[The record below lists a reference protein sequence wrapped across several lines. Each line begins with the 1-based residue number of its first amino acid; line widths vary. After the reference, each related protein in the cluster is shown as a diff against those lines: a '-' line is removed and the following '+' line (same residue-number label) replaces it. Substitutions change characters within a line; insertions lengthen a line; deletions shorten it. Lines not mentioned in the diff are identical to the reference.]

1 MSAPAVQEL
10 ITKIKAHIA
19 RGDRAT
25 EKAGQHY
32 ISAGQYLAALKE
44 SHAGSWAEW
53 EALLKDKVGISTGRA
68 SELMQIADGRKTV
81 EGVRA
86 GKAES
91 MKRLRASSPRG
102 EENADEKPATKSV
115 PPRVQR
121 ELEAQQAHIDDLEA
135 AREHDGLAE
144 ELQAAKIKI
153 TGLESEIEELKAEN
167 ASLREQLKSAQATSA
182 AKPDAIAKK
191 RGRPKGSKN
200 RPKPPVASAILA
212 SNDPGPFPAF
222 LDRTGGA
229 R

>member
-44 SHAGSWAEW
+44 AHAGSWAEW
-53 EALLKDKVGISTGRA
+53 ESLLKDKVGISTGRA

-102 EENADEKPATKSV
+102 EENTDEKPATKSV
-115 PPRVQR
+115 PPRVRR

-153 TGLESEIEELKAEN
+153 TGLEK
-167 ASLREQLKSAQATSA
+167 
-182 AKPDAIAKK
+182 
-191 RGRPKGSKN
+191 
-200 RPKPPVASAILA
+200 
-212 SNDPGPFPAF
+212 
-222 LDRTGGA
+222 
-229 R
+229 